1 MMLKLPGSINLLDVM
16 KKLCMFCMV
25 VSVVICYVIPVEAR
39 LPFEDVCKHR
49 CKCNEILLRVNC
61 TRANL
66 HDVPDIRSNTRALI
80 LDKNEFHV
88 IKETFFV
95 KLMSLRHLSLSWNKI
110 DDIEDGSFRSQR
122 KVIKLDMRNNHLGE
136 VPLALK
142 HMKSLMELDLRW
154 NQIGVLTNI
163 ANGPRTQEPWSNVTN
178 IRILRLDHN
187 LLTLLPVVVFSKLV
201 NLQYLSVSHNNL
213 TAIPDDALVNL
224 NLLEYINLSFN
235 NLTNSTYSSL
245 TFSTYSR
252 RLPINTTI
260 DIIKTSDNEVS
271 VLDEFDFSTSP
282 PLDTDYIADNAAY
295 GITTSCFKG
304 KFILTKLFMQHNK
317 IQALLTGIF
326 SDLSDLEI
334 LHLERNFIEVIENG
348 TFDSLLKLREL
359 HLQENYLQILPQT
372 MFQSLRDLELLKL
385 NRNFLIDI
393 SPLTSA
399 PIFSL
404 TRLSLDTN
412 YISSVPD
419 NGFTNFP
426 ALEQLYFNENHLE
439 AVPTVKGLRNLRI
452 IDLSYNFIREITP
465 WDAFVGTQ
473 LEIIDLRENT
483 LETISFETFSHL
495 QNTLRMVKLS
505 GSSYIC
511 DCRLQWTF
519 EYDNNPEALKW
530 MYDSYG
536 FGEIQV
542 IECHEPQL
550 YKGKPLSQV
559 KYSNENHKLRCTT
572 YIESHMIT
580 ILLSSW
586 GAILGFFLLIFWIH
600 TLFDFKSKFGTR
612 HPRKRYMAMHY
623 ADNPGANPLADEAG
637 QITFRTFD
645 SDSEGAGV
653 VDEETT
659 V

>member
-1 MMLKLPGSINLLDVM
+1 MVLKLPGNINLLGILE
-16 KKLCMFCMV
+16 KLYTVYMV
-25 VSVVICYVIPVEAR
+25 VNVVICYVVPAEAR
-39 LPFEDVCKHR
+39 LPFEEVCKHR
-49 CKCNEILLRVNC
+49 CKCDEILLRVNC
-61 TRANL
+61 THANL
-66 HDVPDIRSNTRALI
+66 KHVPDIRTNTRALI
-80 LDKNEFHV
+80 LDKNVFTV
-88 IKETFFV
+88 IDEAFFV
-95 KLMSLRHLSLSWNKI
+95 KLTSLRHLSLSWNKI
-110 DDIEDGSFRSQR
+110 DDIQDGSFRSQR
-122 KVIKLDMRNNHLGE
+122 KVIKLDMRNNYLGE

-178 IRILRLDHN
+178 LRILRLDHN

-201 NLQYLSVSHNNL
+201 RLQYLSASYNNL
-213 TAIPDDALVNL
+213 VAIPDDALVNL

-235 NLTNSTYSSL
+235 NLTSSA
-245 TFSTYSR
+245 YSR
-252 RLPINTTI
+252 SLPFNTTF
-260 DIIKTSDNEVS
+260 DVIKTSDNEVS
-271 VLDEFDFSTSP
+271 VLDELEFSTAP
-282 PLDTDYIADNAAY
+282 TLDTDYIADNSAY
-295 GITTSCFKG
+295 GITTSCFKR
-304 KFILTKLFMQHNK
+304 KFILTKLYLQHNQ
-317 IQALLTGIF
+317 IQALLTGVF
-326 SDLSDLEI
+326 SDLLDLKI
-334 LHLERNFIEVIENG
+334 LHLERNHIEVIENG

-359 HLQENYLQILPQT
+359 HLQENVLQVLPQT
-372 MFQSLRDLELLKL
+372 MFQPLRNLEHLKL
-385 NRNFLIDI
+385 NRNFLVDI
-393 SPLTSA
+393 SPLTTA
-399 PIFSL
+399 PIFTL

-412 YISSVPD
+412 NIRSVPD

-426 ALEQLYFNENHLE
+426 ALEILYFNENQLE
-439 AVPTVKGLRNLRI
+439 AVPAVKGLSHLQI
-452 IDLSYNFIREITP
+452 IDLSYNYIREITP
-465 WDAFVGTQ
+465 LDAFAGTQ
-473 LEIIDLRENT
+473 LEIIDLRENA
-483 LETISFETFSHL
+483 LQTISFETFSHL
-495 QNTLRMVKLS
+495 QNTLKMVKLS

-519 EYDNNPEALKW
+519 EYDENNPDALQW

-536 FGEIQV
+536 YREIDL

-550 YKGKPLSQV
+550 YKGKPLSEV
-559 KYSNENHKLRCTT
+559 KFSNENHKLRCTT

-623 ADNPGANPLADEAG
+623 ADNPGANPLADETG

-645 SDSEGAGV
+645 SDSEGPGV